1 MRSVR
6 LLAFFL
12 DLSIA
17 HFFYRL
23 WSFLVLHHENA
34 PYHSSGSASFSGFSI
49 YEPFFVFLYF
59 WFNIGLSSS
68 TPAMALLGIRVLKD
82 DDKKSPPGMAWA
94 FSRICFLFLSI
105 LPFGFGAWISLFSPS
120 GKTLYD
126 CLSQTRVFW
135 DTDSIATVSGIR
147 GGVSDHPLD

>member
-17 HFFYRL
+17 HFFYRF
-23 WSFLVLHHENA
+23 WSFLLLHREDA
-34 PYHSSGSASFSGFSI
+34 PFHSYGIAQSSSVFGFSI
-49 YEPFFVFLYF
+49 YEPVFLFLYF

-68 TPAMALLGIRVLKD
+68 TPAMSLLGIRVLRD
-82 DDKKSPPGMAWA
+82 DEKRSPPGMAWA
-94 FSRICFLFLSI
+94 FSRIFFLFLSI

-135 DTDSIATVSGIR
+135 DSDSIATVSGIR
-147 GGVSDHPLD
+147 